1 MSKQDQRPGPGST
14 HRMKESV
21 KERTNWESLESLDLL
36 GLDKDKIT
44 IERRSKSS
52 QSHYK
57 D

>member
-14 HRMKESV
+14 HRMKEPV

-44 IERRSKSS
+44 IER
-52 QSHYK
+52 
-57 D
+57 